1 MVIGNMLSD
10 SGQQYVATKDDTGT
24 WRILNT
30 WHEELKTM
38 NADDDISDDS
48 PAVVVLSEGQFIS
61 LIKEAA
67 SQGVLEN
74 VNISMDA
81 DTAELEDEIDNKN
94 QEIEK
99 LKDQLSELKEEK
111 TKIEKVAS
119 HSEEFELKEKAMDN
133 ILKLVSMQD
142 MTKLSR
148 D

>member
-48 PAVVVLSEGQFIS
+48 PAVVVFSEGQFIS

>member
-111 TKIEKVAS
+111 TKIEKVTS

>member
-61 LIKEAA
+61 
-67 SQGVLEN
+67 
-74 VNISMDA
+74 
-81 DTAELEDEIDNKN
+81 
-94 QEIEK
+94 
-99 LKDQLSELKEEK
+99 
-111 TKIEKVAS
+111 
-119 HSEEFELKEKAMDN
+119 
-133 ILKLVSMQD
+133 
-142 MTKLSR
+142 
-148 D
+148 

>member
-1 MVIGNMLSD
+1 MLSD

>member
-10 SGQQYVATKDDTGT
+10 SGQQYVAAKDDTGT

-30 WHEELKTM
+30 WHEDLKTM
-38 NADDDISDDS
+38 NADEDISDDS
-48 PAVVVLSEGQFIS
+48 SAVVVLSEGQFIA

-74 VNISMDA
+74 INISTDV
-81 DTAELEDEIDNKN
+81 DTAELEY
-94 QEIEK
+94 EIETK
-99 LKDQLSELKEEK
+99 NKEIEDLKDQLSKLKEEK

-119 HSEEFELKEKAMDN
+119 HSEEFELKDKAMDN

-142 MTKLSR
+142 ITKLSR

>member
-1 MVIGNMLSD
+1 
-10 SGQQYVATKDDTGT
+10 
-24 WRILNT
+24 
-30 WHEELKTM
+30 
-38 NADDDISDDS
+38 
-48 PAVVVLSEGQFIS
+48 
-61 LIKEAA
+61 
-67 SQGVLEN
+67 
-74 VNISMDA
+74 MDA

>member
-99 LKDQLSELKEEK
+99 LKDQLSGLKEEK

>member
-10 SGQQYVATKDDTGT
+10 SGQQYVALKDEAGT

-30 WHEELKTM
+30 WHEDLKNL
-38 NADDDISDDS
+38 NADDDIPDNSD
-48 PAVVVLSEGQFIS
+48 AVAVLSEGQFIS

-74 VNISMDA
+74 VNISSDI
-81 DTAELEDEIDNKN
+81 DTAELEH
-94 QEIEK
+94 EIETKNIAIDK
-99 LKDQLSELKEEK
+99 LRDELDKIKDEK
-111 TKIEKVAS
+111 QEVERVAS